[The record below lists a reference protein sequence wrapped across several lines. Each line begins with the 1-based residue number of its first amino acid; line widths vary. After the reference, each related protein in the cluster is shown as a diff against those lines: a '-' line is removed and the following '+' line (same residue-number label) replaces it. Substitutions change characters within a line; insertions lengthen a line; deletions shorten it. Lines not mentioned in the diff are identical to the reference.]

1 MTDPLELQRRNMIE
15 YKQIDICGNEV
26 IIDGESQMPD
36 YLSEKL
42 LLEEYQEKIQAES
55 EFENK
60 FKKFNN

>member
-15 YKQIDICGNEV
+15 YQQIDIYGNEV

-42 LLEEYQEKIQAES
+42 LLEEYLMNQDPQKLNWHQ
-55 EFENK
+55 NLK
-60 FKKFNN
+60 